1 MRFKDELKSDLNNVF
16 FNFEDFAENHY
27 INGIKRECIFDDNKL
42 REKQS
47 GAALAVAESSVMLF
61 GKTSELGPKQ
71 PAGTLT
77 TIDGKPYFVDEWD
90 EDMGMSTVTLH
101 QNINC

>member
-1 MRFKDELKSDLNNVF
+1 
-16 FNFEDFAENHY
+16 
-27 INGIKRECIFDDNKL
+27 
-42 REKQS
+42 
-47 GAALAVAESSVMLF
+47 MLF